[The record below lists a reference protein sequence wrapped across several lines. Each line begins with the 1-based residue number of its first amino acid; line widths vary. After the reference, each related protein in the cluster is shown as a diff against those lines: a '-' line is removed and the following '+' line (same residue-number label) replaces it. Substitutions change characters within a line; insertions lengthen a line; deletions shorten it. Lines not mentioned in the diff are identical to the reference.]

1 MESNFLRINF
11 AESKIPIF
19 KENKAKGYLTYGED
33 NNYPQM
39 LINFYNSSPKHGAI
53 VTQKAAFISGDKT
66 EIIGS
71 NTEDIARANDYLN
84 NINAYESFD
93 EVKTKIAQ
101 DLELFDGFAL
111 EIIWNKAK
119 TSIAEIYHLPF
130 QNVRI
135 GLDGSYMYSEEWSN
149 RRIEPVVYYPYNP
162 TTREAKQL
170 YFFKMYKAGCGE
182 YPTAPYQSALK
193 YIEIDTEIAN
203 FHLNSIKSGFS
214 AQTLLQLF
222 KGLPTG
228 EEARNTIRRFK
239 ENFSGTDNAGSI
251 IIQFNE
257 PNETPSI
264 VNNLAPSDFDK
275 QFDILNKTVQEEIL
289 MAHRVTSPMLFGI
302 KTEGQLGGRNELIEA
317 YEAFQ
322 TSYIEPRQNQLDR
335 CLTSIFKYIV
345 PVTLKTKNKPPIGL
359 DYTELYA
366 KGLMSLDEARNEL
379 GLAKQKDQK
388 TVVDSINNLSPLVA
402 NKVIDQ
408 MTINEIRSI
417 AGLPAIPEGNVPSK
431 TPTEMSVAPSKAPS
445 EAPSCDCNP
454 FGWDDDK
461 DLEVFT
467 QFGEDADNFESVPM
481 QFGDALQTMILQ
493 WIYSNK
499 GISIQDLAN
508 NINKSVEEIQAEIVN
523 MVNNGFV
530 IYENNQLN
538 IQPDGVDA
546 LDNSGVQ
553 TEIVTMWK
561 YDKAPGI
568 SGGKIIGTSRD
579 FCKRMISLNRVYTRA
594 EIDQIS
600 SILASQYNDPGY
612 SAWKRRGGW
621 MTVKNSKPAVHVPYC
636 RHIWQPQLLRRKI
649 NG

>member
-53 VTQKAAFISGDKT
+53 VTQKAAFLAGDKT

-93 EVKTKIAQ
+93 EVKIKYSQ
-101 DLELFDGFAL
+101 DVELFDGFAL
-111 EIIWNKAK
+111 EVIWNKAK

-135 GLDGSYMYSEEWSN
+135 GLDGSYMYSEDWSN

-162 TTREAKQL
+162 TTREGKQL

-222 KGLPTG
+222 KGIPTP
-228 EEARNTIRRFK
+228 EEARNTMRRFK

-251 IIQFNE
+251 IIQFND
-257 PNETPSI
+257 PNETPSQ

-359 DYTELYA
+359 NYVDLFE
-366 KGLMSLDEARNEL
+366 KGIISQAEARREL
-379 GLAKQKDQK
+379 GMSD
-388 TVVDSINNLSPLVA
+388 TV
-402 NKVIDQ
+402 Q
-408 MTINEIRSI
+408 MS
-417 AGLPAIPEGNVPSK
+417 AHPPSN
-431 TPTEMSVAPSKAPS
+431 PPCCE
-445 EAPSCDCNP
+445 NP

-508 NINKSVEEIQAEIVN
+508 NINKPNEEIQEQIDLMIEAGLLTYGSS
-523 MVNNGFV
+523 GFD
-530 IYENNQLN
+530 ILSK
-538 IQPDGVDA
+538 GVDA
-546 LDNSGVQ
+546 LDKSGVQ

>member
-93 EVKTKIAQ
+93 EVKNKIAQ

-111 EIIWNKAK
+111 EVIWNKAK

-135 GLDGSYMYSEEWSN
+135 GLDGNYMYSEEWSN

-359 DYTELYA
+359 DFTELYA

-431 TPTEMSVAPSKAPS
+431 TPTEMSSHKC
-445 EAPSCDCNP
+445 ESCENP

-499 GISIQDLAN
+499 GITIQDLAN
-508 NINKSVEEIQAEIVN
+508 NINKPNEEIQEQIDLMIEAGLLTYGSS
-523 MVNNGFV
+523 GFD
-530 IYENNQLN
+530 ILSK
-538 IQPDGVDA
+538 GVDA
-546 LDNSGVQ
+546 LDKSGVQ

-579 FCKRMISLNRVYTRA
+579 FCKRIVALNRVYSRQD
-594 EIDQIS
+594 IDQIS
-600 SILASQYNDPGY
+600 SIVGY
-612 SAWKRRGGW
+612 DVWKRRGGW

>member
-53 VTQKAAFISGDKT
+53 VTQKAAFLAGDKT

-93 EVKTKIAQ
+93 EVKIKYSQ
-101 DLELFDGFAL
+101 DVELFDGFAL
-111 EIIWNKAK
+111 EVIWNKAK

-135 GLDGSYMYSEEWSN
+135 GLDGNYMYSEDWSN

-162 TTREAKQL
+162 TTREGKQL

-222 KGLPTG
+222 KGIPTP
-228 EEARNTIRRFK
+228 EEARNTMRRFK

-251 IIQFNE
+251 IIQFND
-257 PNETPSI
+257 PNETPSQ

-359 DYTELYA
+359 NYVDLFE
-366 KGLMSLDEARNEL
+366 KGIISQAEARREL
-379 GLAKQKDQK
+379 GMSD
-388 TVVDSINNLSPLVA
+388 TV
-402 NKVIDQ
+402 Q
-408 MTINEIRSI
+408 MS
-417 AGLPAIPEGNVPSK
+417 AHPPSN
-431 TPTEMSVAPSKAPS
+431 PPSNPPCC
-445 EAPSCDCNP
+445 ENP

-499 GISIQDLAN
+499 GITIQDLAN
-508 NINKSVEEIQAEIVN
+508 NINKPNEEIQEQIDLMIEAG
-523 MVNNGFV
+523 MLTYGSSGFD
-530 IYENNQLN
+530 ILSK
-538 IQPDGVDA
+538 GVDA
-546 LDNSGVQ
+546 LDKSGVQ